1 MNKARIHETAFVE
14 DGAEIGNGT
23 NVWHHA
29 QIRSG
34 ATVGSEC
41 VIGKSAYIGADVH
54 IGDRCKIQNN
64 ALVYE
69 GAIVHDGVFIGPAA
83 IIANDRF
90 PRAVSGDGS
99 LKSADDW
106 TLGEVVIES
115 GASIGAGA
123 VIVPNARIGA
133 WAMVGS
139 GAVVTRDVAPHQLVV
154 GSPATVIGYVCVC
167 GHRLVPLELEWGC
180 ETCGRT
186 FLLPDL
192 EEDDE

>member
-1 MNKARIHETAFVE
+1 MTEPRIHDSAVVE
-14 DGAEIGNGT
+14 DGAEIGDGT
-23 NVWHHA
+23 SIWHHA
-29 QIRSG
+29 HVRAG
-34 ATVGSEC
+34 ASIGSEC
-41 VIGKSAYIGADVH
+41 VIGKAAYIGAGVT

-69 GAIVHDGVFIGPAA
+69 GATVHDGVFVGPAA

-90 PRAVSGDGS
+90 PRAVTGEGA

-106 TLGEVVIES
+106 SLGEVVIES

-123 VIVPNARIGA
+123 VIVPNARIGS

-154 GSPATVIGYVCVC
+154 GSPAQVIGYVCVC
-167 GHRLVPLELEWGC
+167 GHRLVPLEREWGC

-186 FLLPDL
+186 FLLPNL